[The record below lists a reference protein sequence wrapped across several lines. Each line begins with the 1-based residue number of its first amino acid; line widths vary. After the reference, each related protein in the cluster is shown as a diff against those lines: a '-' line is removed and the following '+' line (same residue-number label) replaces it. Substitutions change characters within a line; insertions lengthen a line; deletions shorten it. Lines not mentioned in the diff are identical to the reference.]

1 MKARF
6 SFGALLSLVCGSIVG
21 LALSTPAVAS
31 DSEPYLQFQQKW
43 AQAQYQQQG
52 DAQEQALATLADE
65 VRASSAAHPD
75 DLALK
80 TWAGIIIGSYAGAKG
95 GLGALSLAEESKA
108 AYEAVIA
115 KDPSV
120 LNGSALT
127 SLGVLYYKVPGW
139 PLGFGDEERAA
150 FMLKRGLALNPDGI
164 DSNYFYADFLASQGK
179 KEEAKRYLQKAKTA
193 APRPGRE
200 IADAGRQS
208 EIARLQEKLQQ

>member
-6 SFGALLSLVCGSIVG
+6 GFGALLSLVCGSVVS
-21 LALSTPAVAS
+21 LALSVSAIAS
-31 DSEPYLQFQQKW
+31 ESEPYLQFQQQW

-52 DAQEQALATLADE
+52 DAQEQALATLADA

-120 LNGSALT
+120 LHGSALT

-139 PLGFGDEERAA
+139 PLGFGDEDRAE

-164 DSNYFYADFLASQGK
+164 DSNYFYADFLFSQGK
-179 KEEAKRYLQKAKTA
+179 KGEAKLYLQKAKAA

-200 IADAGRQS
+200 IADAGRQG
-208 EIARLQEKLQQ
+208 EIARLQEQLKQ

>member
-6 SFGALLSLVCGSIVG
+6 GFGALLSLVCGSVVS
-21 LALSTPAVAS
+21 LALSVSAIAS
-31 DSEPYLQFQQKW
+31 ESEPYLQFQQQW

-52 DAQEQALATLADE
+52 DAQEQALATLADA

-120 LNGSALT
+120 LHGSALT

-139 PLGFGDEERAA
+139 PLGFGDEDRAE

-164 DSNYFYADFLASQGK
+164 DSNYFYADFLFSQGK
-179 KEEAKRYLQKAKTA
+179 KEEAKLYLQKAKAA

-200 IADAGRQS
+200 IADAGRQG
-208 EIARLQEKLQQ
+208 EIARLQEQLKQ

>member
-21 LALSTPAVAS
+21 LTMSIPAAAS

-52 DAQEQALATLADE
+52 DAQEQALATLANE

-108 AYEAVIA
+108 AYESVID

-164 DSNYFYADFLASQGK
+164 DSNYFYADFLVSQGK
-179 KEEAKRYLQKAKTA
+179 KEEAKLYLQKAKAA

-208 EIARLQEKLQQ
+208 EIARLQEQLKQ

>member
-179 KEEAKRYLQKAKTA
+179 KEEAKRCLQKAKAA

>member
-1 MKARF
+1 MKVRF
-6 SFGALLSLVCGSIVG
+6 GFRALLSLVCGSVVS
-21 LALSTPAVAS
+21 LALSVSAIAS
-31 DSEPYLQFQQKW
+31 ESEPYLQFQQQW

-52 DAQEQALATLADE
+52 DAQEQALATLSDA

-115 KDPSV
+115 KDASV
-120 LNGSALT
+120 LKGSALT

-139 PLGFGDEERAA
+139 PLGFGDEDRAE

-164 DSNYFYADFLASQGK
+164 DSNYFYADFLFSQGK
-179 KEEAKRYLQKAKTA
+179 KEEAKRYLQKAKAA

-208 EIARLQEKLQQ
+208 EIARLQEQLKQ

>member
-1 MKARF
+1 M
-6 SFGALLSLVCGSIVG
+6 
-21 LALSTPAVAS
+21 
-31 DSEPYLQFQQKW
+31 
-43 AQAQYQQQG
+43 
-52 DAQEQALATLADE
+52 
-65 VRASSAAHPD
+65 RASSAAHPD

-108 AYEAVIA
+108 AYESVID

-164 DSNYFYADFLASQGK
+164 DSNYFYADFLFSQGK
-179 KEEAKRYLQKAKTA
+179 KGRPNAICKKPRLQH
-193 APRPGRE
+193 PVRGGE

-208 EIARLQEKLQQ
+208 EIARLQEQLKQ

>member
-1 MKARF
+1 MK
-6 SFGALLSLVCGSIVG
+6 SKFGFAALLSLVCGSVVS
-21 LALSTPAVAS
+21 LAMSVSAIAS
-31 DSEPYLQFQQKW
+31 ESEPYLQFQQQW

-52 DAQEQALATLADE
+52 DAQEQALATLADA

-139 PLGFGDEERAA
+139 PLGFGDEERAE

-164 DSNYFYADFLASQGK
+164 DSNYFYADFLFSQGK
-179 KEEAKRYLQKAKTA
+179 KEEAKRYLQKAKAA

-208 EIARLQEKLQQ
+208 EIARLQEQLKQ

>member
-6 SFGALLSLVCGSIVG
+6 GFRALLSLVCGSIVG
-21 LALSTPAVAS
+21 LSMSIPAAAS

-52 DAQEQALATLADE
+52 DAQEQALATLANE

-120 LNGSALT
+120 LHGSALT

-164 DSNYFYADFLASQGK
+164 DSNYFYADFLFSQGK
-179 KEEAKRYLQKAKTA
+179 KEEAKRYLQKAKAA

-208 EIARLQEKLQQ
+208 EIARLQEQLKQ

>member
-164 DSNYFYADFLASQGK
+164 DSNYFYADFLVSQGK
-179 KEEAKRYLQKAKTA
+179 KEEAKRYLQKAKAA

>member
-1 MKARF
+1 MKSRF
-6 SFGALLSLVCGSIVG
+6 GFKALLSLVCGSVISLVMSG
-21 LALSTPAVAS
+21 SAMAS
-31 DSEPYLQFQQKW
+31 DAEPYLQFQQQW

-52 DAQEQALATLADE
+52 DAQEQALATLADA
-65 VRASSAAHPD
+65 VRTSSAAHPD

-120 LNGSALT
+120 LKGSALT

-139 PLGFGDEERAA
+139 PLGFGDEERAE

-164 DSNYFYADFLASQGK
+164 DSNYFYADFLVSQGK
-179 KEEAKRYLQKAKTA
+179 LEQAKPYLDKAKA
-193 APRPGRE
+193 APARPGRE
-200 IADAGRQS
+200 IADAGRQG

>member
-1 MKARF
+1 MAWQGMVAAR
-6 SFGALLSLVCGSIVG
+6 
-21 LALSTPAVAS
+21 AS
-31 DSEPYLQFQQKW
+31 EPEPYLQFQQQW
-43 AQAQYQQQG
+43 AEAQYRLQG
-52 DAQEQALATLADE
+52 DAQEQALARLADA
-65 VRASSAAHPD
+65 VRASSAKHPD

>member
-6 SFGALLSLVCGSIVG
+6 GFGALLSLVCGSVVS
-21 LALSTPAVAS
+21 LALSVSAIAS
-31 DSEPYLQFQQKW
+31 ESEPYLQFQQQW

-52 DAQEQALATLADE
+52 DAQEQALATLAAA

-120 LNGSALT
+120 LHGSALT

-139 PLGFGDEERAA
+139 PLGFGDEDRAE

-164 DSNYFYADFLASQGK
+164 DSNYFYADFLFSQGK
-179 KEEAKRYLQKAKTA
+179 KEEAKLYLQKAKAA

-200 IADAGRQS
+200 IADAGRQG
-208 EIARLQEKLQQ
+208 EIARLQEQLKQ